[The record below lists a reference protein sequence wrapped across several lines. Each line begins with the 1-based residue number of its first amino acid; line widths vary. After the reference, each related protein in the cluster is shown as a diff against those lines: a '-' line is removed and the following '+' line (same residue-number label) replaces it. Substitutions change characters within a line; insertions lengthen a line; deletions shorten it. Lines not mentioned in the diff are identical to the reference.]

1 MGSIPLFLSHHAGYI
16 KNTVSG
22 IIKVFSTFANM
33 EIAHAVAPR
42 PHRTEQDR
50 SLELF
55 KGFVTSAFGGTHPT
69 YGHASFGLCV
79 NIPKLKFV
87 SVTFMSTRMFS
98 SARTKLVR
106 QRKCKFVRGRG
117 ENHRILLNP
126 DILWQIGSVFRI
138 CFDISFLVLRFFEL
152 MHFLPHIF
160 EMSRFQNPWPVVS
173 GGLVRLT

>member
-1 MGSIPLFLSHHAGYI
+1 MGSIPLFLLHHAGYI

-55 KGFVTSAFGGTHPT
+55 KGFVTSACGGTHPT

-98 SARTKLVR
+98 SARTKSPERKDRTQADSRVLAIFKRVR

-117 ENHRILLNP
+117 ENHRMLLSAS
-126 DILWQIGSVFRI
+126 ILWQIGSVFRI
-138 CFDISFLVLRFFEL
+138 CFEISFLVLRFL
-152 MHFLPHIF
+152 H
-160 EMSRFQNPWPVVS
+160 
-173 GGLVRLT
+173 